1 VNTNLQITDIIAAIA
16 SETESLWIS
25 EQLLLEGKALSLAFV
40 KVPRFVSKRQIT
52 EGPFKNWNLDQVVR
66 LAILTK
72 LDEKQVDLLFE
83 TAEMQEAVA
92 LTKSL
97 PYLANP
103 SNFLL
108 RATDAVRSNMGPVFD
123 AIAFDN
129 TYPRDYFSEAAWN
142 QLVLKCIFNDKA
154 IHQIIGLEE
163 RANAELAMTLSDFA
177 HERWSAGRRVPSQVW
192 RLIPRF
198 MNETLQ
204 SDIEKLVL
212 SENPSDVR
220 AASLVKQEVQIP
232 GSTQGMWQELEK
244 AEPIYTA

>member
-1 VNTNLQITDIIAAIA
+1 MKTNLQITDIIAAIA

-154 IHQIIGLEE
+154 IHQIIGLDE

-204 SDIEKLVL
+204 SDIEKLVQ

>member
-1 VNTNLQITDIIAAIA
+1 MKTNLQITESIAAIA
-16 SETESLWIS
+16 SESESHWIS
-25 EQLLLEGKALSLAFV
+25 EQLLLEGKSLSLAFV
-40 KVPRFVSKRQIT
+40 KVPRFVAKRLIT
-52 EGPFKNWNLDQVVR
+52 DGLFKNWNLDQVVR

-72 LDEKQVDLLFE
+72 LGDKQVDLLFE

-103 SNFLL
+103 INFLL

-123 AIAFDN
+123 AIAFEN

-154 IHQIIGLEE
+154 IHQIIGLDE
-163 RANAELAMTLSDFA
+163 RANANLAMTLSDFA

-204 SDIEKLVL
+204 SDIEKLVQ
-212 SENPSDVR
+212 SENPSDVL
-220 AASLVKQEVQIP
+220 AASLVKQEAQIP
-232 GSTQGMWQELEK
+232 GSTLGMWQELEK

>member
-1 VNTNLQITDIIAAIA
+1 MKTNLQITETIAAFA
-16 SETESLWIS
+16 NESESNWMAD
-25 EQLLLEGKALSLAFV
+25 QFLLEGKSLSLAFV
-40 KVPRFVSKRQIT
+40 KVPRFVSKRLIT
-52 EGPFKNWNLDQVVR
+52 DGMFKNWNLDQVVR

-103 SNFLL
+103 IHFLL

-154 IHQIIGLEE
+154 IHQIIGLDE

-204 SDIEKLVL
+204 SDIERLVQ

>member
-1 VNTNLQITDIIAAIA
+1 VKTNLQITDIIAAIT

-40 KVPRFVSKRQIT
+40 KVPRFVSKLQIT

-97 PYLANP
+97 SYLANP

-198 MNETLQ
+198 MNEALQ
-204 SDIEKLVL
+204 SDIEKLVQ

-220 AASLVKQEVQIP
+220 AASLVIQEVQIP

>member
-1 VNTNLQITDIIAAIA
+1 MKTNLQITDIIAAIA

>member
-204 SDIEKLVL
+204 SDIEKLVQ

>member
-1 VNTNLQITDIIAAIA
+1 MKTNLQITDIIAAIA

-103 SNFLL
+103 SNFML

-154 IHQIIGLEE
+154 IHQIIGLDE

-212 SENPSDVR
+212 SENPSDVL

>member
-154 IHQIIGLEE
+154 IHQIIGLDE

>member
-1 VNTNLQITDIIAAIA
+1 MKTNLQITETIAAFANESESNWIA
-16 SETESLWIS
+16 N
-25 EQLLLEGKALSLAFV
+25 QFLLEGISLSLAFV
-40 KVPRFVSKRQIT
+40 KVPRFVSKRVIT
-52 EGPFKNWNLDQVVR
+52 EGTFKNWTLDQVVR
-66 LAILTK
+66 LAMLTK
-72 LDEKQVDLLFE
+72 LDENQVDMLFE
-83 TAEMQEAVA
+83 TAEIQEAVA

-97 PYLANP
+97 PFLANP
-103 SNFLL
+103 TNFLL

-123 AIAFDN
+123 AIAFNN

-154 IHQIIGLEE
+154 IHQIMGLDE
-163 RANAELAMTLSDFA
+163 RANAELAMKLSDFA
-177 HERWSAGRRVPSQVW
+177 HERWSAGRRVPAQVW

-204 SDIEKLVL
+204 SDIEKLVQ
-212 SENPSDVR
+212 SENPSDVL

>member
-1 VNTNLQITDIIAAIA
+1 MKTNLQITETIAAFANESESTWIA
-16 SETESLWIS
+16 DQFI
-25 EQLLLEGKALSLAFV
+25 LEGKSLALAFV
-40 KVPRFVSKRQIT
+40 KVPRFVSKRLIT
-52 EGPFKNWNLDQVVR
+52 AGAFTNWNLDQVVR

-103 SNFLL
+103 NNFLL

-123 AIAFDN
+123 AIAFGN
-129 TYPRDYFSEAAWN
+129 TYPKDYFSEAAWN

-154 IHQIIGLEE
+154 IHQIIGLDE
-163 RANAELAMTLSDFA
+163 RANAELAKTLSDFA

-192 RLIPRF
+192 RLVPKF
-198 MNETLQ
+198 MNESLHA
-204 SDIEKLVL
+204 DIEKLAQ
-212 SENPSDVR
+212 SENPRDVL
-220 AASLVKQEVQIP
+220 AASLVKQEAHIP